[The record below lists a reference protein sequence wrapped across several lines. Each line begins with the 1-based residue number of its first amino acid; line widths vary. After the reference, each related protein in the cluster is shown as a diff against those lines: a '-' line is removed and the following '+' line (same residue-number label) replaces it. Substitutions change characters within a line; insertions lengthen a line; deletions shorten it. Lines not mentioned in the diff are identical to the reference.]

1 MSSGNSAIVQNLTP
15 VSPFAILAELLDGIE
30 PGMPA
35 IEMTIGEPHHPMPG
49 IAMKGLVE
57 AQALFG
63 KYPPIRGT
71 QEFRDAVAGWLGRRY
86 RVLQGLGAD
95 TLGII
100 PLSGTREGLFHI
112 AFSARARKPDLK
124 NPAFL
129 IPNPFY
135 HTYAAAA
142 GAAGADTVFLRAG
155 SDTNF
160 LPDLDA
166 IDRDTLK
173 RTIAFFL
180 CSPSNP
186 QGTVADAAYL
196 SKLIEMAREHDFL
209 LITDECYS
217 EIYTQTP
224 PPGAL
229 ETAWSTTGSLANV
242 ISMHSLSKRSNLPG
256 LRAGYCSGDPAFI
269 EAFASFRNVLAPQ
282 MPIPVMHACALLL
295 GDEAHVE
302 ENRALY
308 REKFEAADRIL
319 AGRYGYSRPPGGFF
333 LWLDVSPFGG
343 SEDAVKTLWKG
354 CGVKLL
360 PGRYLARDEADGTNP
375 GADFVRVAMV
385 DDLATTQEALERIVA
400 TLK

>member
-1 MSSGNSAIVQNLTP
+1 MSSGNSAIMQNLIP
-15 VSPFAILAELLDGIE
+15 VSPFARLAELLDGIE
-30 PGMPA
+30 PGAPA
-35 IEMTIGEPHHPMPG
+35 LEMTIGEPHHPMPG
-49 IAMKGLVE
+49 IAMKALEE

-71 QEFRDAVAGWLGRRY
+71 AEFRDAVADWLGRRY
-86 RVLQGLGAD
+86 RALQGLGSDA
-95 TLGII
+95 LGII
-100 PLSGTREGLFHI
+100 PLSGTREGLFHV

-124 NPAFL
+124 NPAIL

-155 SDTNF
+155 PDTNF

-166 IDRDTLK
+166 INRDILK
-173 RTIAFFL
+173 RSIAFFL
-180 CSPSNP
+180 CSPANP

-196 SKLIEMAREHDFL
+196 SKLIELAREHDFL

-217 EIYTQTP
+217 EIYTQIP

-282 MPIPVMHACALLL
+282 VPLPVLHACALLL
-295 GDEAHVE
+295 RDEVHVE

-319 AGRYGYSRPPGGFF
+319 AGRYGYTRPQGAFF
-333 LWLDVSPFGG
+333 LWLNVGQFGG
-343 SEDAVKTLWKG
+343 SEEAVKTLWKG